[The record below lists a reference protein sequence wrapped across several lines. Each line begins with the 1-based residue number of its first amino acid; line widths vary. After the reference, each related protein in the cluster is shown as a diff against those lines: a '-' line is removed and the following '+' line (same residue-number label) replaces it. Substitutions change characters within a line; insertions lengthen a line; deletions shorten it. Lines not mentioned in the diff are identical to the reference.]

1 MGKLWPVGY
10 IEQAKSLNL
19 YRLVFE
25 HLELRM
31 ALQFFFTL
39 EKFLSPPK
47 ITTCFPFVV
56 SPYPYAS
63 LW

>member
-39 EKFLSPPK
+39 EKFLY
-47 ITTCFPFVV
+47 IYIFF
-56 SPYPYAS
+56 
-63 LW
+63 